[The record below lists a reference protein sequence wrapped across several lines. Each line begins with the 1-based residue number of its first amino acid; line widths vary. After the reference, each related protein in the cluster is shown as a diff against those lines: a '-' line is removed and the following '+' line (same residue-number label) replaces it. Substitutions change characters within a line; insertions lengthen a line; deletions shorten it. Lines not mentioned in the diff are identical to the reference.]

1 MTSVPLTLSAARY
14 GPAKSKRGNVKPV
27 GQLNGASPHSRA
39 PFPEYFCVMKGVY
52 VMTILGWW
60 NVSPKLVAK
69 ANPTP
74 FTAPGV
80 LENAPPVM
88 ASQPMKTSP
97 LGPMAID
104 GPWLPQIPPET
115 LIGLLKL
122 AP

>member
-14 GPAKSKRGNVKPV
+14 GPAKSNRGNVKPV

-39 PFPEYFCVMKGVY
+39 PLPENCSDMNGAY
-52 VMTILGWW
+52 VMTILALL
-60 NVSPKLVAK
+60 NVSPKLVEE

-74 FTAPGV
+74 VTAPGV

-104 GPWLPQIPPET
+104 GPWLP
-115 LIGLLKL
+115 
-122 AP
+122 